1 MTFWKITETKMNCL
15 ITQEEIEILGYSME
29 ELMQNHER
37 TKEFLNLL
45 LEKGCEVL
53 NMQVSGD
60 VTSFYGALLPDRSLL
75 LSIACEEEKQKA
87 NQLQRV
93 KEELTSEDAAECLSY
108 QIVFP
113 ELDHMIQFC
122 GAFGAGKAAESR
134 LYEKD
139 RMYYLMMDFNNTEE
153 GRDAARSIIVAE
165 EFGGLVEQNT
175 ISELF
180 LNEHEKCLIK
190 ECAIEKLC
198 EMDS

>member
-1 MTFWKITETKMNCL
+1 MNCL

-134 LYEKD
+134 LM
-139 RMYYLMMDFNNTEE
+139 RMIGCIT
-153 GRDAARSIIVAE
+153 
-165 EFGGLVEQNT
+165 
-175 ISELF
+175 
-180 LNEHEKCLIK
+180 
-190 ECAIEKLC
+190 
-198 EMDS
+198 

>member
-15 ITQEEIEILGYSME
+15 ITQEEIEILGYSMD

-45 LEKGCEVL
+45 LAKGCEVL
-53 NMQVSGD
+53 KMQMSGD

-75 LSIACEEEKQKA
+75 LSIACEGEA
-87 NQLQRV
+87 QRV
-93 KEELTSEDAAECLSY
+93 SQPQSAKNELVGEDTEEVLSY

-122 GAFGAGKAAESR
+122 GAFGGGKTAESR
-134 LYEKD
+134 LYEND
-139 RMYYLMMDFNNTEE
+139 RLYYLMMDFNNTEE
-153 GRDAARSIIVAE
+153 GRDAARSIISAE
-165 EFGGLVEQNT
+165 EFGGLVEQNA

-180 LNEHEKCLIK
+180 LKEHEKCLIQ
-190 ECAIEKLC
+190 ECAVEKLC

>member
-75 LSIACEEEKQKA
+75 LSIA
-87 NQLQRV
+87 
-93 KEELTSEDAAECLSY
+93 
-108 QIVFP
+108 
-113 ELDHMIQFC
+113 
-122 GAFGAGKAAESR
+122 
-134 LYEKD
+134 
-139 RMYYLMMDFNNTEE
+139 
-153 GRDAARSIIVAE
+153 
-165 EFGGLVEQNT
+165 
-175 ISELF
+175 
-180 LNEHEKCLIK
+180 
-190 ECAIEKLC
+190 
-198 EMDS
+198 

>member
-134 LYEKD
+134 LYEND

-165 EFGGLVEQNT
+165 EFGGLVEQNA

-190 ECAIEKLC
+190 ECAK
-198 EMDS
+198 

>member
-37 TKEFLNLL
+37 TKEFLNL
-45 LEKGCEVL
+45 
-53 NMQVSGD
+53 QVSGD

-134 LYEKD
+134 LYEND

-165 EFGGLVEQNT
+165 EFGGLVEQNA